1 MHCPENG
8 PVCDLTAIHCNCR
21 PTLDGR
27 SKAHWIGWV
36 AWIAVKDSKTRPT
49 RSVARLRRAGLYV
62 TFFSSIS
69 GKPQQF
75 AGADQKE
82 VIGQALKMVRGQF
95 AMKSSPKV
103 RPILS
108 IDLDDNQPE
117 TRTDSFAVGGC
128 KMMRI
133 ELMMLLALIAVC
145 ARPVSA
151 QAKCPVAEVDQIL
164 TNPNQYN
171 GTILALHGIAGTV
184 ALQSRTFTVLDAK
197 SSTTGGASARF
208 IRVTFPAKSQI
219 VMPAPGQE
227 VVVVGKIVNRLSTVR
242 SVALQV
248 LTKPSDIR
256 HILAQDSKTRS
267 SGRPSGDLPERN
279 TNH

>member
-1 MHCPENG
+1 
-8 PVCDLTAIHCNCR
+8 
-21 PTLDGR
+21 LDRLGGLDR
-27 SKAHWIGWV
+27 GQRF
-36 AWIAVKDSKTRPT
+36 KDSTNEISCAFKTR
-49 RSVARLRRAGLYV
+49 RIIRDVL
-62 TFFSSIS
+62 FFDIRKTPAIRWRGPKGGHRPS
-69 GKPQQF
+69 
-75 AGADQKE
+75 AE
-82 VIGQALKMVRGQF
+82 MVRGQF

-248 LTKPSDIR
+248 LTNPSDIR